1 MAYLEFLSEMDESKR
16 AEYLTELA
24 RILAAE
30 EEADEWRFSQT
41 APPKTKYPVIRAKT
55 GHITKLE
62 NEGIVRRTYS
72 SRNKPRYQLAVPQN
86 ELRWELSEY
95 SS

>member
-1 MAYLEFLSEMDESKR
+1 MVYLEFLSEMDESKR
-16 AEYLTELA
+16 IEYLTELS

-30 EEADEWRFSQT
+30 AEADEWRFSQM
-41 APPKTKYPVIRAKT
+41 APPKTTYPVILAKT

-72 SRNKPRYQLAVPQN
+72 SRNKTRYQLAVPKN
-86 ELRWELSEY
+86 ELRRELSEY